1 MVQHKEKKT
10 VAAPE
15 TDAGGSEKKEFVETV
30 ISVRRVTKVTKGG
43 KRFSFS
49 AFVVSG
55 NQTGSVGIGSGKGR
69 EASMAVAK
77 ATAAARKRL
86 IPVAIRGTTLPFEV
100 QGKHGVSLVI
110 LRPAHPGTGIKASRA
125 VSAVMRALG
134 VTDVLTKSIKASRS
148 GQNLVKATLN
158 ALAKC
163 RTAADIAR
171 LRGISI
177 KKVVKGAHYVEAQ

>member
-1 MVQHKEKKT
+1 MAQQREKKPLAT
-10 VAAPE
+10 QEVDKGN
-15 TDAGGSEKKEFVETV
+15 TEKKEFIETV

-77 ATAAARKRL
+77 ATAAARKHM
-86 IPVAIRGTTLPFEV
+86 IPVSIRGTTLPYEV
-100 QGKHGVSLVI
+100 QGKYGVSRVI
-110 LRPAHPGTGIKASRA
+110 LRPAHAGTGIKASRA
-125 VSAVMRALG
+125 VNAVMRALG

-158 ALAKC
+158 ALAQC
-163 RTAADIAR
+163 RSVVDIAR
-171 LRGISI
+171 LRGLSV
-177 KKVVKGAHYVEAQ
+177 KKVIKGAHHVDA

>member
-1 MVQHKEKKT
+1 MTQQKDKKAPVAQDLEKSG
-10 VAAPE
+10 V
-15 TDAGGSEKKEFVETV
+15 EKKESVETV

-49 AFVVSG
+49 AFVVAG
-55 NQTGSVGIGSGKGR
+55 NQAGAVGIGSGKGR

-77 ATAAARKRL
+77 ATVAARKRM
-86 IPVAIRGTTLPFEV
+86 IPVAVRGTTLPFEV
-100 QGKHGVSLVI
+100 EGKHGVCRVI

-125 VSAVMRALG
+125 VGAVMRALG

-158 ALAKC
+158 ALACC
-163 RTAADIAR
+163 RSLGDIAR
-171 LRGISI
+171 LRGMTV
-177 KKVVKGAHYVEAQ
+177 KKVMKGAHHVDTQ